1 MMKYKNN
8 KKIISAVLTAMF
20 FIIVILQTSCG
31 NTSQKTGNNSSQ
43 NEFGIYDINQ
53 NQTGIEKEAYKI
65 KAASGVEAKIKEL
78 INAMKG
84 TSTNGNMVR
93 PIPENIVCQDFTY
106 IKEDQEVFL
115 SFSRTYS
122 TLDPVRE
129 TLIRSAISMT
139 LLQLKGV
146 SKVTFEVEHEPIKT
160 FKNDGS
166 VIETM
171 KEDSF
176 VISLAGKDANRQKIS
191 LTLYYPDKKGKGL
204 YGINKTVEYSSNTSL
219 ERVVM
224 KYLTQTPSDKNA
236 KQAYPSMVSIL
247 NIYVADGTCYVNMD
261 SSFTDNISD
270 EDLKLRVYS
279 IVNSLASLER
289 VKRVQL
295 SCAGE
300 NLSLKDY
307 SNNVGPL
314 YSMNESLV
322 ISSPSDE

>member
-1 MMKYKNN
+1 MMRYKNR
-8 KKIISAVLTAMF
+8 IMSTLLILMLFISV
-20 FIIVILQTSCG
+20 VLQTSCG
-31 NTSQKTGNNSSQ
+31 NTSKKNGSDSSKSG
-43 NEFGIYDINQ
+43 FGIYDINQ
-53 NQTGIEKEAYKI
+53 NQTGIVKESYKLKSDSNI
-65 KAASGVEAKIKEL
+65 ESEIKEL
-78 INAMKG
+78 IDAMEG
-84 TSTNGNMVR
+84 TSANGNMMR
-93 PIPENIVCQDFTY
+93 PIPEDIVCQDFTY
-106 IKEDQEVFL
+106 IKKNHEVYL

-122 TLDPVRE
+122 TLDSVRE

-146 SKVTFEVEHEPIKT
+146 SKVTFEIEHEPIKT

-166 VIETM
+166 IIETM
-171 KEDSF
+171 TDQSF
-176 VISLAGKDANRQKIS
+176 VMSLAGKDANKQKIS

-204 YGINKTVEYSSNTSL
+204 YGINKKVEYSSNTSL

-224 KYLTQTPSDKNA
+224 KYLNQTPSDKNA
-236 KQAYPSMVSIL
+236 MPAYPSTVSIL

-300 NLSLKDY
+300 NLSLKND
-307 SNNVGPL
+307 SSDSGPL
-314 YSMNESLV
+314 YSMDESLV
-322 ISSPSDE
+322 ISSPSGE